1 MSTSDARRWDH
12 RHRTTAPEAA
22 DWDERYRTGG
32 AGGRVWSGRPNPTLV
47 DEVADLAPG
56 RALDLGC
63 GEGADAIWL
72 AVRGWQVV
80 AVDFAAAALE
90 RGAEHA
96 RAAGAH
102 AADRVG
108 WRRHDLRT
116 WEPAPGAFDLVT
128 AHFVHAT
135 SPQRE
140 EMLARWAAGVAP
152 GGTLLVVAH
161 SPLDLEQTLVRR
173 PPDPALYATAQRS
186 ASRLDPAAWEVAV
199 AEERAR
205 VVEAG
210 GEAVT
215 VHDAVLAARRRP
227 PAA

>member
-1 MSTSDARRWDH
+1 MPERATS
-12 RHRTTAPEAA
+12 PEAA
-22 DWDERYRTGG
+22 DWDERYRS
-32 AGGRVWSGRPNPTLV
+32 GGRVWSGRPNPTLV
-47 DEVADLAPG
+47 DETADLAPG

-72 AVRGWQVV
+72 AARGWRVV

-96 RAAGAH
+96 RAAGADV
-102 AADRVG
+102 ADRLD

-116 WEPAPGAFDLVT
+116 WQPAPGAFDLVT
-128 AHFVHAT
+128 VHFVHAA

-140 EMLARWAAGVAP
+140 QVLARWAAAVAP

-161 SPLDLEQTLVRR
+161 SPLDLEQTRVGR
-173 PPDPALYATAQRS
+173 PPDPALYATAARS
-186 ASRLDPAAWEVAV
+186 AERLDPALWAVVV

-205 VVEAG
+205 VVEVD
-210 GEAVT
+210 GEGVT
-215 VHDAVLAARRRP
+215 VHDAVLVARRARP

>member
-1 MSTSDARRWDH
+1 MVDTSDARRWEH
-12 RHRTTAPEAA
+12 RHRATAPEAA
-22 DWDERYRTGG
+22 DWDERYRAGG

-72 AVRGWQVV
+72 AARGWTVV

-90 RGAEHA
+90 RG
-96 RAAGAH
+96 
-102 AADRVG
+102 
-108 WRRHDLRT
+108 
-116 WEPAPGAFDLVT
+116 
-128 AHFVHAT
+128 
-135 SPQRE
+135 
-140 EMLARWAAGVAP
+140 P

-161 SPLDLEQTLVRR
+161 SPLDLEQTTVGR

-186 ASRLDPAAWEVAV
+186 ASLLDPAAWEVAV

-205 VVEAG
+205 VVEVAG
-210 GEAVT
+210 EGVT
-215 VHDAVLAARRRP
+215 VHDAVLVARRR
-227 PAA
+227 AA